1 MKAREQVAD
10 RNLRDLLAPWVSNL
24 PARALR
30 EMTLDSRVAAAGD
43 LFVAVVG
50 HQADGRR
57 YIPQA
62 IAQGVAAI
70 IAEAKGEAADGEIRD
85 VHGVPVIYLSQLNER
100 LSALAGR
107 FYNEP
112 AEHLSLVG
120 VTGTN
125 GKTTTTQLLAQWAQL
140 LGETSA
146 VMGTV
151 GNGLLGKAIPTE
163 NTTGS
168 AIDVQHVLADLA
180 GQGATFAAMEV
191 SSHGLVQHRV
201 AALKFRASVFTN
213 LSRDHLD
220 YHGDMAGYE
229 SAKWLLFSA
238 HHYGEAIVNAD
249 DEVGRRW
256 LANLPDAVAVS
267 MEGHINPDC
276 HGRWLKA
283 EAVSYHDSG
292 ATVRFTSSW
301 GEGEIESRLMGA
313 FNVSNLLLALATLL
327 ALDFPLNDLL
337 KTASRLQPVCGRM
350 EVFTAPGKPTVVVD
364 YAHTP
369 DALEKALQ
377 AARLHCTGKLWCV
390 FGCGGDRDKG
400 KRPLMGA
407 IAEEFADVPVVTD
420 DNPRTEE
427 PRAIINDILAGM
439 LDAGR
444 ARVVEGR
451 AEAVTSAIMQAKESD
466 VVLLAGKGHED
477 YQIVGTRRLDYSDR
491 VTAARLLGVV
501 A

>member
-1 MKAREQVAD
+1 
-10 RNLRDLLAPWVSNL
+10 
-24 PARALR
+24 
-30 EMTLDSRVAAAGD
+30 MTLDSRVAASGD

-62 IAQGVAAI
+62 IAQGVAAVV
-70 IAEAKGEAADGEIRD
+70 AEAQGEASDGEIREM
-85 VHGVPVIYLSQLNER
+85 HGVPVIYLSQLHQR

-107 FYNEP
+107 FYHEP
-112 AEHLSLVG
+112 SGALHLVG

-151 GNGLLGKAIPTE
+151 GNGLLSQVIPTE

-168 AIDVQHVLADLA
+168 AVDVQQVLANLHQ
-180 GQGATFAAMEV
+180 QGATFAAMEV

-201 AALKFRASVFTN
+201 AALKFAASVFTN

-229 SAKWLLFSA
+229 AAKWLLFSE
-238 HHYGEAIVNAD
+238 HEAGQAIINAD
-249 DEVGRRW
+249 DEVGRKW
-256 LANLPDAVAVS
+256 LARLPDAVAVS
-267 MEGHINPDC
+267 MENNLQPGC
-276 HGRWLKA
+276 RGRWLKA
-283 EAVSYHDSG
+283 TNVHYHDGG
-292 ATVRFTSSW
+292 ATIQFSSSW
-301 GEGEIESRLMGA
+301 GDGVVESRLMGA

-327 ALDFPLNDLL
+327 ALGYELADLL
-337 KTASRLQPVCGRM
+337 KSAERLQPVCGRM
-350 EVFTAPGKPTVVVD
+350 EVFTAPGKTTVVVD

-400 KRPLMGA
+400 KRPIMGA
-407 IAEEFADVPVVTD
+407 IAEQYADVVVVTD

-427 PRAIINDILAGM
+427 PKAIVNDILAGM

-444 ARVVEGR
+444 AYVVPGR
-451 AEAVTSAIMQAKESD
+451 AEAVTNAIMQAKVND
-466 VVLLAGKGHED
+466 VVLVAGKGHED
-477 YQIVGTRRLDYSDR
+477 YQIVGNRRLDYSDR